1 MKKVKVVFRKNKD
14 GEAIAF
20 FPEFHVQYGN
30 IMSYMHIGQ
39 HGEASLDFYYST
51 KKANQQE
58 YETLLNEL
66 KVVYDDC
73 ILTVKQKLRYKDLLT
88 AWNYE
93 KLLNLKNIGNA
104 EYKA

>member
-20 FPEFHVQYGN
+20 FPEFHIQCGN

-51 KKANQQE
+51 KKANPQE

-73 ILTVKQKLRYKDLLT
+73 ILTVRQKLSYKDLLT
-88 AWNYE
+88 AWN
-93 KLLNLKNIGNA
+93 GA
-104 EYKA
+104 SA

>member
-1 MKKVKVVFRKNKD
+1 MKKVKVIFRKNKD

-20 FPEFHVQYGN
+20 FPEFHVHYGN

-51 KKANQQE
+51 KKANPQE
-58 YETLLNEL
+58 YESLLNEL

-73 ILTVKQKLRYKDLLT
+73 ILTVRQKLSYKDLLA
-88 AWNYE
+88 AW
-93 KLLNLKNIGNA
+93 KTD
-104 EYKA
+104 

>member
-1 MKKVKVVFRKNKD
+1 MKKVKVIFRKNKD

-20 FPEFHVQYGN
+20 FPELYVQYGN

-51 KKANQQE
+51 KKANPQE
-58 YETLLNEL
+58 YEPLLNEL

-73 ILTVKQKLRYKDLLT
+73 ILTVRQKLSYKDLLT
-88 AWNYE
+88 AWKME
-93 KLLNLKNIGNA
+93 D
-104 EYKA
+104 

>member
-1 MKKVKVVFRKNKD
+1 MEKVKVIFRKNKD

-51 KKANQQE
+51 KKANAQE
-58 YETLLNEL
+58 YEPLFNEL

-73 ILTVKQKLRYKDLLT
+73 ILTVRQKLSYKDLLI
-88 AWNYE
+88 AWKME
-93 KLLNLKNIGNA
+93 D
-104 EYKA
+104 

>member
-1 MKKVKVVFRKNKD
+1 MEKVKVIFRKIKD
-14 GEAIAF
+14 GQVIAF
-20 FPEFHVQYGN
+20 FPEFHVQRGN

-51 KKANQQE
+51 KKANAQE

-73 ILTVKQKLRYKDLLT
+73 ILTVRQKLSYKDLLT
-88 AWNYE
+88 AWKME
-93 KLLNLKNIGNA
+93 D
-104 EYKA
+104 